1 MSRQKIIAVVGATGA
16 QGGGLARAI
25 LAEPD
30 GLFAVRA
37 LTRDPGSPKAKELAD
52 AGAEVVVADL
62 DDEATLGTAFDGV
75 HGVYLVTN
83 YWADMSA
90 EHEIAQA
97 ANGARAAKAVGVPH
111 VIWSTLEDTRAY
123 LPLNDPSIPVFDG
136 TYTVPHFDAKSEAD
150 RFFAEANV
158 PTTYL
163 RPTFYWEAFVN
174 YNFGPRRA
182 ENGAL
187 VLSLPLGERKLAGI
201 AVADIGRTALGIFKR
216 GDEFIGRTVGIAGEH
231 LTGEEFAAAFS
242 EFYGEPVA
250 YRPLTFDEFRAQGF
264 PAAAELGNMF
274 EYYYRAEA
282 EFTGSRDLT
291 LVRALNP
298 QLQTFRSWLRTHPL
312 PLNNHPTGA
321 YVR

>member
-1 MSRQKIIAVVGATGA
+1 MSEQKIIAVVGATGA

-30 GLFAVRA
+30 GEFAVRA

-52 AGAEVVVADL
+52 AGAEVVAADL
-62 DDEATLGTAFDGV
+62 DDEAALRAAFDAV

-97 ANGARAAKAVGVPH
+97 ANGARAAKATGIQH
-111 VIWSTLEDTRAY
+111 LIWSTLEDTRAY

-136 TYTVPHFDAKSEAD
+136 RYTVPHFDAKSEAD
-150 RFFAEANV
+150 RFFAEAGV

-163 RPTFYWEAFVN
+163 RPSMYWEQFE
-174 YNFGPRRA
+174 YFGPRRA
-182 ENGAL
+182 EDGAL
-187 VLSLPLGERKLAGI
+187 VLSLPMGGRKLAGI
-201 AVADIGRTALGIFKR
+201 AVADIGRTALGILKR
-216 GDEFIGRTVGIAGEH
+216 GDEFIGRTVGVAGEH

-242 EFYGEPVA
+242 ESYGEPVA
-250 YRPLTFDEFRAQGF
+250 YRPLTFDKFRAQGF

-274 EYYYRAEA
+274 QYYYLAEA
-282 EFTGSRDLT
+282 EFTGSRDLA
-291 LVRALNP
+291 LVRTLNP
-298 QLQTFRSWLRTHPL
+298 QLQTFRSWLRTHPV
-312 PLNNHPTGA
+312 PA
-321 YVR
+321 Q